1 MPSMSMVSMDAF
13 PESKR
18 GRNAANNKVKAAYGQ
33 RRIGKG
39 NEDYQNYGYGRRQGQ
54 FRGYDNWNRRP
65 ERRTDWQK
73 GSDALQH
80 YHEQGQQAFD
90 AAVQMGH
97 YVRGSNVPPTP
108 PPQEVPAPVR
118 SPVQEAMPM
127 RPQWG
132 FESYMQQPMQSP
144 QDAYMWT
151 WPMQPMQYQEWVW
164 PMMPPQQQAPMC
176 SEAFAAAGHIAPEL
190 QGLTR
195 EQVAA
200 VLKEAA
206 QGLRYED

>member
-1 MPSMSMVSMDAF
+1 MHSLLIFELTHA
-13 PESKR
+13 
-18 GRNAANNKVKAAYGQ
+18 
-33 RRIGKG
+33 I
-39 NEDYQNYGYGRRQGQ
+39 
-54 FRGYDNWNRRP
+54 
-65 ERRTDWQK
+65 TDIQAHFYIEK
-73 GSDALQH
+73 PCLQCKF
-80 YHEQGQQAFD
+80 GCL
-90 AAVQMGH
+90 
-97 YVRGSNVPPTP
+97 
-108 PPQEVPAPVR
+108 QEVPAPVR